1 MNHLVEGFVYEIAF
15 KIQALLNKNDRFA
28 CWFNQ
33 NIKIAFWNRKNKKK
47 KQTKYEKGIYLNFK
61 LASTIF
67 KRISSGLSFCSSYSF
82 ILQGCADASVFL
94 SMIVCMYV
102 QNKGDCILYFQCPRI
117 ARYHFNILNTKM
129 PFSAPYIVT
138 KYHACYII

>member
-15 KIQALLNKNDRFA
+15 KIQVLLSKNDRFA

-33 NIKIAFWNRKNKKK
+33 NIKIAFLESKKKNKK
-47 KQTKYEKGIYLNFK
+47 TKYEKRIYLNYK

-67 KRISSGLSFCSSYSF
+67 KRISSSLLSCSSFSF
-82 ILQGCADASVFL
+82 ILQGCADASIFL
-94 SMIVCMYV
+94 SMIVCMCV
-102 QNKGDCILYFQCPRI
+102 QNKDDCILNFQCPRI

-129 PFSAPYIVT
+129 SFSAPYIVT
-138 KYHACYII
+138 KHHACYII